1 MSENFINTFQLEDTS
16 VCDDLIEYFN
26 MASEYKNPGMTGAG
40 YNKEM
45 KDSLDLSV
53 GLASNNPAV
62 KKYIQMFQP
71 GLVDYIRKFHLPKVE
86 LAESFLIQKYEPG
99 ANYAAWHCE
108 RNGIKNSRRALCFMT
123 YLNDVQQGGETAWY
137 WQEVTVS
144 PKKGLCVVWPT
155 DYTHMHAGLK
165 APNEEKYIVTGWYSF
180 LV

>member
-45 KDSLDLSV
+45 KDSVDLSV

-71 GLVDYIRKFHLPKVE
+71 GLVDYISLQMNWE
-86 LAESFLIQKYEPG
+86 
-99 ANYAAWHCE
+99 N
-108 RNGIKNSRRALCFMT
+108 M
-123 YLNDVQQGGETAWY
+123 
-137 WQEVTVS
+137 
-144 PKKGLCVVWPT
+144 
-155 DYTHMHAGLK
+155 
-165 APNEEKYIVTGWYSF
+165 
-180 LV
+180 